1 MSLRAPFV
9 SHNPSADSH
18 FKITTTIDMYSC
30 SNSIGSDRRTL
41 AASISKLFPSN
52 QALCLGLL
60 ALALSAQS
68 QKAFAQTP
76 SMLEKNPGV
85 KPINGYA
92 EQLRARAA
100 GAQSKQNQIYAPI
113 KKPVDDGQAPEIEMF
128 VGESRVFPTPGV
140 GRIAVGN
147 GAILT
152 AAALDNKEVILFANS
167 VGTSSLF
174 VWNED
179 GRYQRL
185 KINIVP
191 GDTSRFAREIAAF
204 LTTIPKAKASIIGDK
219 VIVEGDGLSD
229 SDLGR
234 IDLLA
239 GRYPQIVNF
248 TNRLGFEQMVMIDVK
263 VVEFP
268 VTELRELGLK
278 WGAVGGAAIGG
289 IWSPLNRGNGGPY
302 QVQIQTGRGN
312 SAPITNADG
321 STTGVPLPRGLN
333 ILSALNLG
341 LNATLN
347 ALAQEGKTTI
357 LAEPQLSARNGS
369 KASFLAGGEFP
380 YTVSTINGPTVQ
392 FKPYGVKLEILP
404 RVDRSGTI
412 RATIDTEFSQIDS
425 SVSGAAGPALLSR
438 KTNTEFNVRSGE
450 TIVLSGLV
458 QRENANSV
466 DKVPFLGDI
475 PVLGALFRSKKFQ
488 NKETELVIFVTPTVI
503 DSHSPGIVDRI
514 QKTTDR
520 LQEQLGKPPYLTD
533 PLQPGSNPARL
544 DSVQPR
550 PVGTVSAPEAAV
562 FNGPRI
568 VAAPIVAVPPVS
580 AAPIASAAL
589 VPVVYL
595 NSQGSTLRV
604 KLDGLVIRAHPDV
617 RSEPLLQLGLG
628 SVVTLGEKDAQPA
641 GISQWRNVVVGE
653 VDGWVASRSVEP
665 TKLSPVVKPYHQ
677 DNAASSSNNMF
688 KEPPRAVPR
697 TLTLVSASTDQ
708 DYLVLLNKLQ
718 MRVTPDINA
727 SVSQSLSAGQVVHGL
742 KVEPRGAWSAVEAN
756 GSRGWVATQ
765 WLQPVVAEQKTG
777 SAAISAKQ

>member
-1 MSLRAPFV
+1 MSGV
-9 SHNPSADSH
+9 SPCAFATSSAQPR
-18 FKITTTIDMYSC
+18 TTTKTIDMPSS
-30 SNSIGSDRRTL
+30 SNFANPDRPNHAALLGKLAPSNRTMLFGVLTL
-41 AASISKLFPSN
+41 ALFAPN
-52 QALCLGLL
+52 QVAI
-60 ALALSAQS
+60 AQG
-68 QKAFAQTP
+68 TP
-76 SMLEKNPGV
+76 VLEKDAGL

-92 EQLRARAA
+92 EQLRSKTSGARA
-100 GAQSKQNQIYAPI
+100 SHNQTYAPI
-113 KKPVDDGQAPEIEMF
+113 KKPVDEGQAPEIEMF

-174 VWNED
+174 IWNED

-185 KINIVP
+185 KVNIVP
-191 GDTSRFAREIAAF
+191 GDTSRYAREIAAF

-219 VIVEGDGLSD
+219 VIVEGDDLSD
-229 SDLGR
+229 NDLGR
-234 IDLLA
+234 IDLLST
-239 GRYPQIVNF
+239 RYPQIVNF

-268 VTELRELGLK
+268 ITELRELGLK
-278 WGAVGGAAIGG
+278 WGAVGGASIGG

-302 QVQIQTGRGN
+302 QVQIQTGQGN
-312 SAPITNADG
+312 TPPIANIDG
-321 STTGVPLPRGLN
+321 STTGVPIPLGLN
-333 ILSALNLG
+333 IRSALNLG

-369 KASFLAGGEFP
+369 KANFLAGGEFP

-404 RVDRSGTI
+404 RVDRNGTI

-438 KTNTEFNVRSGE
+438 KTSTEFNVRSGE

-503 DSHSPGIVDRI
+503 DSRSPGMVDRI

-520 LQEQLGKPPYLTD
+520 LQEQLGKPPYLTN

-544 DSVQPR
+544 DVLQSPTA
-550 PVGTVSAPEAAV
+550 GSVSAADKTVANSEQV
-562 FNGPRI
+562 H
-568 VAAPIVAVPPVS
+568 AAPIVVAQPIP
-580 AAPIASAAL
+580 AIPIASSAL
-589 VPVVYL
+589 APISFL
-595 NSQGSTLRV
+595 NPQGGTLRV
-604 KLDGLVIRAHPDV
+604 KLDGLVVRANPDV
-617 RSEPLLQLGLG
+617 KSDALLQLGFG
-628 SVVTLGEKDAQPA
+628 SVVTLGEKDAQPP
-641 GISQWRNVVVGE
+641 GLSRWRNVVVGE
-653 VDGWVASRSVEP
+653 VNGWVASQFVEL
-665 TKLSPVVKPYHQ
+665 TKLAPVVKPYHGN
-677 DNAASSSNNMF
+677 NAPASANSLRN
-688 KEPPRAVPR
+688 EPQRGVALS
-697 TLTLVSASTDQ
+697 LTLSSASTGQ
-708 DYLVLLNKLQ
+708 DYAVLVNRLSL
-718 MRVTPDINA
+718 RITPDINSPA
-727 SVSQSLSAGQVVHGL
+727 VQHLAAGQVVHGL
-742 KVEPRGAWSAVEAN
+742 KLDPRGAWSAVEAN
-756 GSRGWVATQ
+756 GQRGWVATQ
-765 WLQPVVAEQKTG
+765 WLQPVAADEQGAGT
-777 SAAISAKQ
+777 AADTKR